1 MSSNYKLTNVKHL
14 AQASGNTHR
23 KEERYTL
30 TVVVVLGWDSAVHGG
45 ALGVVHVGVTK
56 NSLGVPLYHVRRFCV
71 LMSAGCDIRDH
82 VSGIIVVDTVVIVLL
97 ITVLA
102 ATIVADGVVSM
113 VWIPTNVALVLVD
126 CRTYFTYS
134 VVVMITMVLVYFSTT
149 GATVLT
155 L

>member
-1 MSSNYKLTNVKHL
+1 M
-14 AQASGNTHR
+14 
-23 KEERYTL
+23 
-30 TVVVVLGWDSAVHGG
+30 
-45 ALGVVHVGVTK
+45 
-56 NSLGVPLYHVRRFCV
+56 
-71 LMSAGCDIRDH
+71 
-82 VSGIIVVDTVVIVLL
+82 SGIIVVDTVVIVLL